1 MQRARELETAER
13 RAFVVQCRRMGA
25 TYADIAVAV
34 GEKFGER
41 TPKGYCDRHAHQDLT
56 RELARTRKEM
66 AQPIEDVREI
76 ELQRLD
82 EMHSRLY
89 PVALGTEAV
98 PPDVFA
104 TDRVL
109 KIMDRRAALIGLNT
123 PQKLVVED
131 ALTDEERARRIAA
144 ILDNARHRR
153 DATASDAPGEGGGGL
168 PPTGTNE
175 DDASAAPG

>member
-1 MQRARELETAER
+1 MSRSRELETAER

-25 TYADIAVAV
+25 TYADIAQAV
-34 GEKFGER
+34 IEQFGER

-66 AQPIEDVREI
+66 SSTLEDLREI
-76 ELQRLD
+76 ELQRLE

-89 PVALGTEAV
+89 PVALGTEHV

-109 KIMDRRAALIGLNT
+109 KIMDRRAALTGMNA
-123 PQKLVVED
+123 PQKMIVED
-131 ALTDEERARRIAA
+131 AALTDEERARRIAE
-144 ILDNARHRR
+144 ILDNARHREGAALP
-153 DATASDAPGEGGGGL
+153 DAAGEGGAG
-168 PPTGTNE
+168 P
-175 DDASAAPG
+175 AAAGADEGDCAG